1 MMKTKKNILK
11 NKFFILTI
19 FFIILAF
26 FSFQNNQ
33 SSEEISPAL
42 IKFLCGDISE
52 NFTNNVQTELKP
64 EEGFELK
71 NLYDVEG
78 NIVSVSSTYEC
89 NLYTDG
95 GWVYY
100 DTGERI
106 TIPAPVNT
114 YSFVFNLFQI
124 SSILWLILFPL
135 FFLTLRKIIE

>member
-1 MMKTKKNILK
+1 MKTKKNILK